1 MGIFTSKYQRV
12 LCKEVTLRDEAWAL
26 ICAAKKRFESLCA
39 KDSPVTDKAAETI
52 AQLVLDIMESNTS
65 GKETKT
71 IQRPDDM
78 DEAVYSITLN
88 VPEGA
93 WTAYDE
99 CKCSYA
105 QKCAVKDALQQYYK
119 CAYVGVLRYGQN
131 QFELHYDRD
140 DYDTGEPM

>member
-1 MGIFTSKYQRV
+1 MFIQKPKMGIFTSKYQRV

-39 KDSPVTDKAAETI
+39 KDSPMTDKAAETI

-71 IQRPDDM
+71 IQ
-78 DEAVYSITLN
+78 
-88 VPEGA
+88 
-93 WTAYDE
+93 
-99 CKCSYA
+99 
-105 QKCAVKDALQQYYK
+105 